1 MVFLKKH
8 LTLVSLSLSL
18 VLANACNQEKEK
30 RYEQWSE
37 YGGTVESIR
46 YSSLTQVDTANV
58 SKLEVAWVYESGDTD
73 TVTNSQIQ
81 CNPIVIDGSLY
92 GINPR
97 LKVFALDGA
106 TGKEK
111 WVFNPVDSGLME
123 FADNNIRGVTYWTD
137 GKENKRIFYTPGSS
151 LICLDAITG
160 KRVTSFG
167 NNGRIYLH
175 EGLGRK
181 LNEFE
186 VMSNTPGVVYQN
198 LLILG
203 TMVSERAGAAPG
215 HIRAFDVR
223 TGMQKWIFHTI
234 PEPGEYGY
242 ETWDDPQAWQHIG
255 GANNWCGMSIDKER
269 GIVFVP
275 TGSASYDFYGGKRKG
290 DNLFANTL
298 LALDAVTGKRIW
310 HFQTVHHDLWDKDL
324 PAPPSLVTIQKDG
337 KKIDAVAQP
346 TKTGMIFLFERE
358 SGKPVYPIEE
368 RPVPTETYLAGEK
381 LSPTQPIPT
390 HPKPFVRQVLREE
403 DLNDIVPDSSLQE
416 IKTRLSR
423 YKNGDMFNAPSKEGT
438 VIFPG
443 YDGGVEWGG
452 CAYDPATGIL
462 YVNANE
468 MPWILT
474 MVAVKKAIPQ
484 KESYF
489 QAGKRLY
496 TQNCMSC
503 HGPDKKGSGNFPTL
517 INVNQKYDFKGF
529 HSLISTGRGRMPS
542 FNMLDEAEKKAIATF
557 VLQIASDYEKNY
569 QGTVTKSDTLIDLPY
584 IGTGYNKFL
593 TMEGYPAVKPPW
605 GTINAIN
612 LNSGELV
619 WKSVLGDYPELKA
632 KGIHSG
638 TENYGGPVV
647 TAGGLVFIAA
657 TRDSKIRAFNKRT
670 GELLWEHSLPR
681 PGFATPS
688 VYVMNGKQYLVIAC
702 GGGKLNTK
710 SGDKYVAFALPENK

>member
-1 MVFLKKH
+1 
-8 LTLVSLSLSL
+8 
-18 VLANACNQEKEK
+18 
-30 RYEQWSE
+30 
-37 YGGTVESIR
+37 
-46 YSSLTQVDTANV
+46 
-58 SKLEVAWVYESGDTD
+58 VYESGDAD
-73 TVTNSQIQ
+73 TVSNSQIQ
-81 CNPIVIDGSLY
+81 CNPIVIDGVLY
-92 GINPR
+92 GINPH
-97 LKVFALDGA
+97 LKLFALDAA

-111 WVFNPVDSGLME
+111 WVFNPVDSGLMD

-137 GKENKRIFYTPGSS
+137 GKDDKRIFYTPGSR
-151 LICLDAITG
+151 LICLDAVTG
-160 KRVTSFG
+160 RRVTSFG
-167 NNGRIYLH
+167 NNGLIYLH
-175 EGLGRK
+175 EGLDRK
-181 LNEFE
+181 LKEFE
-186 VMSNTPGVVYQN
+186 VMSNTPGVVYKD

-223 TGMQKWIFHTI
+223 TGLQKWIFHTI

-242 ETWDDPQAWQHIG
+242 ETWDDPQAWQYIG
-255 GANNWCGMSIDKER
+255 GANNWCGMSIDNER
-269 GIVFVP
+269 GIVFAP

-298 LALDAVTGKRIW
+298 LALDATTGKRIW

-337 KKIDAVAQP
+337 KKIDVVAQP

-358 SGKPVYPIEE
+358 TGRPIYPIEE
-368 RPVPTETYLAGEK
+368 RPVPTETDLAGEK

-403 DLNDIVPDSSLQE
+403 DLNDLVPDSSYQE
-416 IKTRLSR
+416 IRTRLSR
-423 YKNGDMFNAPSKEGT
+423 YKNGNMFNAPSKQGT

-443 YDGGVEWGG
+443 YDGGAEWGG

-474 MVAVKKAIPQ
+474 MVDVKKTIPE

-489 QAGKRLY
+489 HAGKRLY
-496 TQNCMSC
+496 THNCMSC

-517 INVNQKYDFKGF
+517 INVNQKYDLKEFR
-529 HSLISTGRGRMPS
+529 SLISTGRGRMPS
-542 FNMLDEAEKKAIATF
+542 FNMLDEQEKRAIATF
-557 VLQIASDYEKNY
+557 VLEIGSEHNKNFESA
-569 QGTVTKSDTLIDLPY
+569 VTKADTLTALPY
-584 IGTGYNKFL
+584 VGTGYNKFL
-593 TMEGYPAVKPPW
+593 TIEGYPAVKPPW
-605 GTINAIN
+605 GTINAVN

-632 KGIHSG
+632 KGINSG

-657 TRDSKIRAFNKRT
+657 ARDSKIRAFNKRT
-670 GELLWEHSLPR
+670 GELLWEHSLPH

-688 VYVMNGKQYLVIAC
+688 VYAMYGKQYLVIAC

-710 SGDKYVAFALPENK
+710 SGDKYVAFALPDID